1 MESLEVWITPAILI
15 GGFLFL
21 YRQIGELRR
30 DVGDVRERL
39 AKLEGL
45 FEGFTKRVNPEPAA
59 D

>member
-15 GGFLFL
+15 GGFLFS

-45 FEGFTKRVNPEPAA
+45 FEGFTKRVRPQPVA

>member
-45 FEGFTKRVNPEPAA
+45 FEGFTKRARPEPAV

>member
-1 MESLEVWITPAILI
+1 MESLEPWITPAILI

-45 FEGFTKRVNPEPAA
+45 FEGFTKRGRPEPAA

>member
-45 FEGFTKRVNPEPAA
+45 FEGFTKRVKPEPAA

>member
-1 MESLEVWITPAILI
+1 MESLEVWLTPAILI

-45 FEGFTKRVNPEPAA
+45 FEGFTKRVRPETAA

>member
-1 MESLEVWITPAILI
+1 MESLEVWLTPAILI

-21 YRQIGELRR
+21 CRQIGGLRR

-45 FEGFTKRVNPEPAA
+45 FEGFIMRARPEPVA

>member
-1 MESLEVWITPAILI
+1 MESLEVWLTPAILI

-21 YRQIGELRR
+21 YRQVGELRR

-45 FEGFTKRVNPEPAA
+45 FEGFTKRGRPEPAA